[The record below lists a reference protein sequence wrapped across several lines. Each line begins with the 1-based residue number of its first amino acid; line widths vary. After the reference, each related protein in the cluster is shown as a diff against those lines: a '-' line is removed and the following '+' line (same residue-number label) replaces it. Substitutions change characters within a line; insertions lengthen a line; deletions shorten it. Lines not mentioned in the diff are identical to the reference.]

1 MTRRLLS
8 TLAALAAVTAAPL
21 AHAAQTS
28 AECLDRL
35 TMEAARIHQFQT
47 MMMTVSLRCK
57 AHGVDVEGSFARML
71 DVHRAAFG
79 AADRVMH
86 AFVSPAHGFVDRRA
100 FDTYLTQVA
109 NRYGGGASNP
119 TACTAIDRTLQTVI
133 ADASGRR
140 LHFAATAMIAHPEM
154 ERLACSV
161 PAQKPAPSAGVGA
174 PARAASP
181 ATVALAAPP
190 ARPQK

>member
-1 MTRRLLS
+1 MSRCVLS
-8 TLAALAAVTAAPL
+8 TLAALAAALAAPL
-21 AHAAQTS
+21 AHAAQDS
-28 AECLDRL
+28 ADCLDRL
-35 TMEAARIHQFQT
+35 TLEAARIHQFQT

-57 AHGVDVEGSFARML
+57 PHGVDVEGSFARML

-86 AFVSPAHGFVDRRA
+86 AFVSPAHGFADRRA

-119 TACTAIDRTLQTVI
+119 TACTAIDRTIQTVI

-140 LHFAATAMIAHPEM
+140 LHFAVTAMIAHPEM
-154 ERLACSV
+154 ERLACRAIV
-161 PAQKPAPSAGVGA
+161 PNAV
-174 PARAASP
+174 
-181 ATVALAAPP
+181 PP